1 MKMGRQLFVLVMA
14 LLIASP
20 LMAQEPKKAAAKK
33 TPPCPAAQRIE
44 QWTKGLSLTD
54 EQKAKLDPV
63 KKEFGP
69 KLMDLMKKREA
80 IFTAEQK
87 QARGEALKAAAKEG
101 KKGHD
106 FYAAGEAAVTLSEEQ
121 KPKVAE
127 VKKEIGQVEKDFS
140 CAALMDVLTPEQQ
153 EQVKKAAKKH
163 AK

>member
-14 LLIASP
+14 LVIATP
-20 LMAQEPKKAAAKK
+20 LLAQKPKEAAAKK
-33 TPPCPAAQRIE
+33 APPCPAAQRIE

-101 KKGHD
+101 KKGAD
-106 FYAAGEAAVTLSEEQ
+106 LYAAGTAAVTLSEEQ
-121 KPKVAE
+121 KAKMAE
-127 VKKEIGQVEKDFS
+127 VRKEIGPVEKDLR
-140 CAALMDVLTPEQQ
+140 AALMDVLTPEQK
-153 EQVKKAAKKH
+153 EQIKKAAKKP